1 MKENTDIT
9 TEEQACPDSTEAL
22 LEKYDRKCRLDDSAA
37 MQAVVCILLAAALFF
52 ANFKFPNEVAALLHH
67 TATLSESENELFSNP
82 INGLLKLL

>member
-1 MKENTDIT
+1 MEENTDIT

-22 LEKYDRKCRLDDSAA
+22 LEKYDRKYRSDDSAA

-52 ANFKFPNEVAALLHH
+52 ANFKFPNEVESLLHH

-82 INGLLKLL
+82 INTLLKLL